1 MHTELLKDLLM
12 QFAHRCF
19 LTRTVVVRGDKT
31 GLVARLSADNRQF
44 FPPPSSLTAYNSRTV
59 GDMAN
64 SETFALCVYVPAYM
78 HGANYFFAPIGTKA
92 ESI

>member
-12 QFAHRCF
+12 QFAHRYF
-19 LTRTVVVRGDKT
+19 PTRTVAVRGDKT

-44 FPPPSSLTAYNSRTV
+44 FPPPSGLTASNSRTV

-64 SETFALCVYVPAYM
+64 SETFALCVYARSEL
-78 HGANYFFAPIGTKA
+78 FFCPYRDEIGIHINKG
-92 ESI
+92 